1 MPHLTGTM
9 AASSA
14 AIKVMVLIFTVIFTF
29 TVTVYDR
36 ESEIYVCT
44 KLLATTYISS
54 SISFIAKKFAFE
66 E

>member
-14 AIKVMVLIFTVIFTF
+14 AIKVMLQISMVIFTF

-44 KLLATTYISS
+44 KLLATTHISS
-54 SISFIAKKFAFE
+54 SISFIAKKIEFE

>member
-14 AIKVMVLIFTVIFTF
+14 EIKVMVWISTVIFTF

-36 ESEIYVCT
+36 KSEIYVCT
-44 KLLATTYISS
+44 KLLATTHITS
-54 SISFIAKKFAFE
+54 SISFIAIKNWV
-66 E
+66 